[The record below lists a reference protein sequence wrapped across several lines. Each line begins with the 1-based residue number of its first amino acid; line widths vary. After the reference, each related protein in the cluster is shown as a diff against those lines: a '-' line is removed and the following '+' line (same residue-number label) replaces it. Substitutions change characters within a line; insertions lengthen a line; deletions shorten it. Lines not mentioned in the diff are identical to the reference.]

1 MEVIL
6 LQKIENLGNL
16 GDKVRVRNGYAR
28 NYLVPYGKARFA
40 TAENI
45 AAFEV
50 RRAELERSAAESLA
64 IAQARAEKLADL
76 RVTIPAKVGTEG
88 KLFGSVGGG
97 DIADAICAAGIEVEK
112 REVRLPEGPIHQVGE
127 YAVDLHLHADVNT
140 TVTVVVAAEEG

>member
-112 REVRLPEGPIHQVGE
+112 REVRLPEGPIHQIGE